1 MYTLVHIYLLTL
13 YIFDDL
19 QCNVRWLIRLKNVIN
34 IKGRTQLVFCSRDPA
49 IDSETPSQKIDGIK
63 K

>member
-19 QCNVRWLIRLKNVIN
+19 QCNVRWLNPLKNVIN
-34 IKGRTQLVFCSRDPA
+34 IKGRTQLVFCSPYLA
-49 IDSETPSQKIDGIK
+49 TNSETKYES
-63 K
+63 